1 MIVTVESVCAWWIRH
16 WLDGLTL
23 PMAIYVHCLPPPEMF
38 TRQQQHHQ
46 YKTRDTEH
54 GQHFVSAPFSPSLAS
69 AWPLSRSSIDAMMI
83 PFETSVEQLQCPFQ
97 CTRSFMAS
105 VVPCVV
111 HLFII
116 IIIVVLFVV
125 SFPVQTYK
133 YFIHNFATFCV
144 SARLFLSLPL
154 AQWNSVLH
162 WESTSD
168 CRVALSMEEERASML
183 LICSS
188 FQVGS
193 FLSILFCVCI
203 ALTQWDNGI
212 VQLVCHEHL
221 NHTRPLNMGH
231 GVHNS

>member
-1 MIVTVESVCAWWIRH
+1 MSIA
-16 WLDGLTL
+16 
-23 PMAIYVHCLPPPEMF
+23 CLPPEMF

-144 SARLFLSLPL
+144 SARLFLSLPNGTVCSTGKALPIVVWHYQWKKKEHPCCWFVQVFKL
-154 AQWNSVLH
+154 AHS
-162 WESTSD
+162 
-168 CRVALSMEEERASML
+168 C
-183 LICSS
+183 
-188 FQVGS
+188 
-193 FLSILFCVCI
+193 LFCSVF
-203 ALTQWDNGI
+203 
-212 VQLVCHEHL
+212 V
-221 NHTRPLNMGH
+221 
-231 GVHNS
+231 